1 MTEPL
6 DVRLLR
12 ATVRRW
18 PLPRGRGVL
27 PRLAE
32 RRLLRKPF
40 PMHVQDGAFVLADWR
55 DYMVQ
60 WAFYGEHLRDEPFQA
75 SLGLLHEGSVA
86 IDVGA
91 NIGLWALPAARRVG
105 ARGHVWALEPVPP
118 VARRL
123 REAAELSGI
132 ANVTCEQVA
141 LAERA
146 ERRTM
151 YAGSAANSG
160 GTGFIRR
167 PEADAPLEV
176 ETATLDEFC
185 AARGILGAVDFLK
198 VDVEGAERLVFQG
211 GERLLSAPAAPVV
224 FFEVDG
230 SLTGALGWTP
240 EETCATLRDYGYSIR
255 RLGNG
260 GEFDEVPSGEEPR
273 GHVDLFAFKG
283 ASALSRRSA

>member
-12 ATVRRW
+12 AMVRRW
-18 PLPRGRGVL
+18 PLPRGRGLL

-60 WAFYGEHLRDEPFQA
+60 WAFYGEHLRDAPFQA
-75 SLGLLHEGSVA
+75 SLGLLNEGSVA
-86 IDVGA
+86 VDVGA
-91 NIGLWALPAARRVG
+91 NIGLWALPAARRIG

-123 REAAELSGI
+123 RDGAELSGI
-132 ANVTCEQVA
+132 ANVTCEEMA

-146 ERRTM
+146 GRRTI

-167 PEADAPLEV
+167 PEADVPLEL

-185 AARGILGAVDFLK
+185 AGHGILDAVDFLK
-198 VDVEGAERLVFQG
+198 VDVEGAERLVFEG
-211 GERLLSAPAAPVV
+211 GERLLSAPSAPVV

-240 EETCATLRDYGYSIR
+240 EETCAPLRDYGYSIY
-255 RLGNG
+255 RLRTG
-260 GEFDEVPSGEEPR
+260 GEFDEVAAGEEPSD
-273 GHVDLFAFKG
+273 HVDLFAFK
-283 ASALSRRSA
+283 A